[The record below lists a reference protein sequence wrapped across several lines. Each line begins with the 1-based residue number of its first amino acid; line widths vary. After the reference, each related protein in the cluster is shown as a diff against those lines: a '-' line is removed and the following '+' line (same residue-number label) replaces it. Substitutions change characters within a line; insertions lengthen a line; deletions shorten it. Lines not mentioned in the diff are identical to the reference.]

1 MDINEFKRMEI
12 KHNSIVEYTRET
24 YGFKG
29 TKLGYYRKLIER
41 LPKDYRI
48 DHPEPPFIV
57 IANSLDKN
65 GCAKELE
72 DIPIKEI
79 IYITSIG
86 KSCLDLI

>member
-57 IANSLDKN
+57 IANLIDKN
-65 GCAKELE
+65 GGAKELE

-79 IYITSIG
+79 IYIKSIE
-86 KSCLDLI
+86 KSYLDLI